1 MSWDE
6 PKIYLVEFESG
17 RTIFISQWSIEQV
30 KEYCSVAYEN
40 DSIKSIYKEV
50 YVAEECEDA

>member
-17 RTIFISQWSIEQV
+17 RTIYISQWSIEQV
-30 KEYCSVAYEN
+30 KEYCSIEYEN
-40 DSIKSIYKEV
+40 DSIKSIYVEV
-50 YVAEECEDA
+50 YCAEEMENA